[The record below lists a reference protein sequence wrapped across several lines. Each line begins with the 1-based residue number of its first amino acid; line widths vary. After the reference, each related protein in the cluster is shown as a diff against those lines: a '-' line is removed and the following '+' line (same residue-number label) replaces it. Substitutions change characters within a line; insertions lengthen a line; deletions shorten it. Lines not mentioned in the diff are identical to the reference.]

1 MKRAVLLYLLLTSAA
16 LAVQATYTIQLTDG
30 RVITA
35 DEKLFVKDDIA
46 YFTRRGVY
54 FYMPS
59 SKVDTA
65 ATERLNAVVITE
77 GFSESA
83 PAAPVVVAP
92 KAPGVKPVVIG
103 DEQLEVIRNRSRL
116 ANEGELTAPAGGA
129 GEPGTPSSGGQAP
142 QRTGGDRNELQSRAN
157 DLLLRRAGLQ
167 QDQTNFQ
174 NQLSALQD
182 SFDQNPQ
189 QDQREQ
195 IQRQIDAVS
204 SQLQTVQSDLAAV
217 QGDLQSTQ
225 QQLSSAP
232 IVVDM
237 GNQGTRPPPA
247 EANPPEE

>member
-1 MKRAVLLYLLLTSAA
+1 MKRAVMLYLLLTSAA

-30 RVITA
+30 KVITA

-65 ATERLNAVVITE
+65 ATERLNAVVTAE
-77 GFSESA
+77 NVSE
-83 PAAPVVVAP
+83 PAPVVVAP
-92 KAPGVKPVVIG
+92 KATGVKPVVIG

-116 ANEGELTAPAGGA
+116 ANEGELAAPAGAA
-129 GEPGTPSSGGQAP
+129 GETGAPSSVGQAS
-142 QRTGGDRNELQSRAN
+142 QRTGGDRSELQSRSN
-157 DLLLRRAGLQ
+157 DLLMKRAGLQ
-167 QDQTNFQ
+167 QDQTNLQ

-182 SFDQNPQ
+182 AFDQNPQ
-189 QDQREQ
+189 QGQREQ
-195 IQRQIDAVS
+195 IQSQIDAVS
-204 SQLQTVQSDLAAV
+204 SQLETVQSGLAAV
-217 QGDLQSTQ
+217 QGDIQSTQ
-225 QQLSSAP
+225 QQLNSAP

-237 GNQGTRPPPA
+237 GNQGPPPPPA